1 MKTSIIKSALAIF
14 TVVVMLSCGKKQEVK
29 EKYCGLEMSGFEVM
43 DAKMIGNKGYEYTA
57 EDKDLLVDITEQ
69 VHKLFND
76 ELEIEFFFFMKDKD
90 KIGMY
95 IIAPDDKEAV
105 EVISCYLLK
114 NDFEGRL
121 PSNKNLIFYTD
132 KHETLVAAIKNK
144 E

>member
-14 TVVVMLSCGKKQEVK
+14 TVVVMASCGKKQEVK

-95 IIAPDDKEAV
+95 IIAPDDKEVV

>member
-14 TVVVMLSCGKKQEVK
+14 TVVVMVGCGKKQEVK

-95 IIAPDDKEAV
+95 IIAPDDKEVV

>member
-14 TVVVMLSCGKKQEVK
+14 TVVVMVSCGKKQEVK

-95 IIAPDDKEAV
+95 IIAPDDKEVV

>member
-14 TVVVMLSCGKKQEVK
+14 TVVVIAGCGKKQEVK

-95 IIAPDDKEAV
+95 IIAPDDKEFV

>member
-14 TVVVMLSCGKKQEVK
+14 TVVVMAGCEKKQEVK

-95 IIAPDDKEAV
+95 IIAPDDKEVV

>member
-14 TVVVMLSCGKKQEVK
+14 TVVVMAGCGKKQEVK

-95 IIAPDDKEAV
+95 IIAPDDKEVV

>member
-1 MKTSIIKSALAIF
+1 MKTSIIKSALTIF
-14 TVVVMLSCGKKQEVK
+14 TVIALTGCVQKQEVK

-57 EDKDLLVDITEQ
+57 EDKDLLVDVTDG

-95 IIAPDDKEAV
+95 IIAPDDKEVV
-105 EVISCYLLK
+105 EKISCYLLK
-114 NDFEGRL
+114 NDFEERL
-121 PSNKNLIFYTD
+121 PATRNLIFYTD
-132 KHETLVAAIKNK
+132 KHETLVAAVKSK
-144 E
+144 

>member
-14 TVVVMLSCGKKQEVK
+14 TVVVMAGCEKKQEVK

-43 DAKMIGNKGYEYTA
+43 DAKMISNKGYEYTA

-95 IIAPDDKEAV
+95 IIAPDDKEVV